1 MIWSS
6 LNILMLC
13 HMTYK
18 KNNVYICYLSSLS
31 RAILYY
37 LFCIIAI
44 IIIKNVNIIYQSLFF
59 FLIRLR
65 TMQLHPYYKA
75 KKQLHGTIE
84 GFRMSCSGGTMRLI
98 KFKSKNLR
106 HPVHEADCTTNASR
120 LIKYAFERADVSHD
134 IFV

>member
-1 MIWSS
+1 MLSIFSFKGHF
-6 LNILMLC
+6 ILFILHNC
-13 HMTYK
+13 NNYYK
-18 KNNVYICYLSSLS
+18 KCKHNLS
-31 RAILYY
+31 
-37 LFCIIAI
+37 I
-44 IIIKNVNIIYQSLFF
+44 IIFS
-59 FLIRLR
+59 LIRLR